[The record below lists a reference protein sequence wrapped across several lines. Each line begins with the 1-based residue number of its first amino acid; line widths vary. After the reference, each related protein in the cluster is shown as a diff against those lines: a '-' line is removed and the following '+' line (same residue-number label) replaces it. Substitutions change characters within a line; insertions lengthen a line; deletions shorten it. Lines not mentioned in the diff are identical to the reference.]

1 MTRGHVLRDVL
12 SRNLRR
18 LGYALVLAYGVAD
31 AVAPRA
37 FLRLKLAP
45 AGLAFE
51 NVREIEPRPG
61 YVRGARAAGLG
72 MIVAGATGL
81 ALESTASEATE
92 AVGDEESAS
101 EE

>member
-1 MTRGHVLRDVL
+1 MIA
-12 SRNLRR
+12 RNLRR

-45 AGLAFE
+45 ARLAFE
-51 NVREIEPRPG
+51 NVGEVEARPG
-61 YVRGARAAGLG
+61 YVRGARVAGLG

-81 ALESTASEATE
+81 ALESTGGEASETADDVPDTP
-92 AVGDEESAS
+92 EE
-101 EE
+101 

>member
-1 MTRGHVLRDVL
+1 MLA
-12 SRNLRR
+12 RNLRR

-31 AVAPRA
+31 AVAPRR
-37 FLRLKLAP
+37 FLQLKLAP
-45 AGLAFE
+45 ARLAFE
-51 NVREIEPRPG
+51 NVGEIEATPG

-81 ALESTASEATE
+81 ALEST
-92 AVGDEESAS
+92 GGESSGTTDDVLDSS